1 MTNNLQF
8 QNIIFKIATELIN
21 INANQ
26 FDQVIND
33 TLALVGDFLGVDRVY
48 VFEYD
53 FDKMLT
59 RNTYEWCNVNVEPQI
74 DNLKESSIEDFM
86 SVFVCEHKAGKNV
99 IFENVL
105 ALDKSHPMYHAL
117 VPQGIK
123 SLTTTPLM
131 DGQRCLGF
139 VGYDDVRT
147 ERKWNDKETGLLKIL
162 AGMITNAML
171 TYNNQKVLIELKEK
185 ANQASIEKTH
195 FLSKISHEF
204 RTPLNGAKNALYLLN
219 STRIT
224 SEQKEY
230 VDIATYSVESLISM
244 IGDIL
249 DISKIESGQIEIYD
263 DVFDLENELA
273 NILLSEKNIA
283 QEKGLD
289 IQFDFDYTIINLFMS
304 DLKKVRQIILNIVN
318 NAIKYTNKGSIT
330 LTVKKIKETNT
341 NQVIEFIVKDTG
353 IGIDKAYHE
362 KIFEKFFQIE
372 SGDSRSYEGTGLGL
386 SIVKELVEQLNG
398 KIKLVSALNQ
408 GTTFKISLKLDTK
421 EVYDFNKTKKLKVLV
436 IDKDH
441 RSQKI
446 TEILESMSIKV
457 DCLKNISKHYD
468 LMIFSEEESFDL
480 IDFYKNNFGK
490 KETIIASLYNEDAKK
505 DKIDIVFN
513 DITSRKQI
521 YQKISAKMNGNKQ
534 DIQDLYVHEL
544 SGYALVVDD
553 NRLNRIVLENILRKE
568 GVKSKL
574 VDSGLKAIEA
584 VQKERFDI
592 VLMDIQMPK
601 MDGMEASNRI
611 RDLGPQ
617 YKYLPIIAVTAN
629 AFLNDYDLMKKA
641 QMNDVLFKPINIEQL
656 ERLLRNYI
664 SHQKYIFI
672 PQHHIVFDSKEY
684 EKRFEGSMD
693 IAQSVVLAYIETY
706 QDDMNKIESAIK
718 KHDSKEIEQ
727 TIHYFKGSCA
737 YLSGKRTTWL
747 LSSMMDMNV
756 KNDLEHLKKAYEV
769 LVYEVEKLIEELNV
783 YILKAKKN

>member
-1 MTNNLQF
+1 MTNNTKF

-21 INANQ
+21 INLDH

-33 TLALVGDFLGVDRVY
+33 TLALVGGFLDVDRVY

-53 FDKMLT
+53 FDKMVAS
-59 RNTYEWCNVNVEPQI
+59 NTYEWCNKNVESQI
-74 DNLKESSIEDFM
+74 EYLKSTSVDDLME
-86 SVFVCEHKAGKNV
+86 VFVSKHKMGQSV
-99 IFENVL
+99 IIENVL
-105 ALDKSHPMYHAL
+105 ALDTSNPLYNQL

-131 DGQRCLGF
+131 DGQKCLGF

-147 ERKWNDKETGLLKIL
+147 ERKWNDTETGLLKIL

-171 TYNNQKVLIELKEK
+171 TYNSQKILIDLKEK
-185 ANQASIEKTH
+185 AYQASLEKTH

-219 STRIT
+219 STHIT

-230 VDIATYSVESLISM
+230 IDIATYSVESLILM

-249 DISKIESGQIEIYD
+249 DISKIESGQIEIYND
-263 DVFDLENELA
+263 IFDLENELV
-273 NILLSEKNIA
+273 NILLTENSIA
-283 QEKGLD
+283 MEKGLS
-289 IQFDFDYTIINLFMS
+289 IIFDYDYSINHLIVS
-304 DLKKVRQIILNIVN
+304 DLKKIRQIISNILN
-318 NAIKYTNKGSIT
+318 NAIKYTNKGNIRFS
-330 LTVKKIKETNT
+330 VRKIKETDTYNEIQFT
-341 NQVIEFIVKDTG
+341 VKDTG
-353 IGIDKAYHE
+353 IGIDKVYHQ
-362 KIFEKFFQIE
+362 KVFEKFFQID
-372 SGDSRSYEGTGLGL
+372 SGNSRSYEGTGLGL
-386 SIVKELVEQLNG
+386 SIVKELVDQLNG
-398 KIKLVSALNQ
+398 EIRLTSDLNQ
-408 GTTFKISLKLDTK
+408 GTTFNVDFKLNIK
-421 EVYDFNKTKKLKVLV
+421 ETYDFSKTEKLKVLV
-436 IDKDH
+436 IDDDYK
-441 RSQKI
+441 SKKI
-446 TEILESMSIKV
+446 VEMLKSMQIKV
-457 DCLKNISKHYD
+457 DNLKNISKSYD
-468 LMIFSEEESFDL
+468 LIIFSEEKSLDL
-480 IDFYKNNFGK
+480 INYYKNNFGK
-490 KETIIASLYNEDAKK
+490 KEVIIASLNNENSFK

-513 DITSRKQI
+513 EITSRKQI
-521 YQKISAKMNGNKQ
+521 YQKISSKMNGNKQ
-534 DIQDLYVHEL
+534 DIQDLYVNEL

-568 GVKSKL
+568 GIKSKL

-601 MDGMEASNRI
+601 MDGMETSNKI

-672 PQHHIVFDSKEY
+672 PQHYIVFDSKDY
-684 EKRFEGSMD
+684 EKRFEGSED
-693 IAQSVVLAYIETY
+693 IAEGVISAFIETY
-706 QDDMNKIESAIK
+706 SEDMKKIEVAIK
-718 KHDSKEIEQ
+718 KSEQKEIEQ

-737 YLSGKRTTWL
+737 YLSGKRTAWL

-756 KNDLEHLKKAYEV
+756 KSDLDHLRKAYEV
-769 LVYEVEKLIEELNV
+769 LSYEVDKLVEELKI
-783 YILKAKKN
+783 YIKN

>member
-1 MTNNLQF
+1 MTNSIQF
-8 QNIIFKIATELIN
+8 QNIILKIATELIN
-21 INANQ
+21 INMNQ

-53 FDKMLT
+53 FDKKT
-59 RNTYEWCNVNVEPQI
+59 ASNTYEWCNNNVEPQI
-74 DNLKESSIEDFM
+74 DNLKSSSIEDLM
-86 SVFVCEHKAGKNV
+86 EAFVGQHKAGNNV
-99 IFENVL
+99 IIENVL
-105 ALDKSHPMYHAL
+105 ALEKSNPMYNHL
-117 VPQGIK
+117 MPQGIK

-131 DGQRCLGF
+131 DNQRCLGF

-147 ERKWNDKETGLLKIL
+147 ERQWNDKETGLLKVL

-171 TYNNQKVLIELKEK
+171 TNENQKVLVELKEK
-185 ANQASIEKTH
+185 ANQASLEKTH

-249 DISKIESGQIEIYD
+249 DISKIESGQIEIYE
-263 DVFDLENELA
+263 DVFDLENELT
-273 NILLSEKNIA
+273 NILLTENNIA

-289 IQFDFDYTIINLFMS
+289 ILFDFDYTINNLFMS
-304 DLKKVRQIILNIVN
+304 DLKKLRQIILNIVN
-318 NAIKYTNKGSIT
+318 NAIKYTNKGNIT
-330 LTVKKIKETNT
+330 LSVKKIKETQT
-341 NQVIEFIVKDTG
+341 YQVIEFIIKDTG
-353 IGIDKAYHE
+353 VGIDKAFHE
-362 KIFEKFFQIE
+362 KIFEKFFQID
-372 SGDSRSYEGTGLGL
+372 SGDTRSYEGTGLGL
-386 SIVKELVEQLNG
+386 SIVKELVDQLNG
-398 KIKLVSALNQ
+398 KIELTSDLNH
-408 GTTFKISLKLDTK
+408 GTTFKINLKLKTK
-421 EVYDFNKTKKLKVLV
+421 EVYDFTKIKKLKVLV
-436 IDKDH
+436 IDTDH
-441 RSQKI
+441 QSKKI
-446 TEILESMSIKV
+446 IEILTSMQMSV
-457 DCLKNISKHYD
+457 DSLQNISKHYD
-468 LMIFSEEESFDL
+468 LIIFSEEKSFDL
-480 IDFYKNNFGK
+480 IEFYKNNFGK

-521 YQKISAKMNGNKQ
+521 YQKISAKMSGRRQ
-534 DIQDLYVHEL
+534 DIKDLYVNEL

-568 GVKSKL
+568 GIKSKL

-592 VLMDIQMPK
+592 VLMDIQMPN
-601 MDGMEASNRI
+601 MDGMETSNRI

-656 ERLLRNYI
+656 GRLLRNYI
-664 SHQKYIFI
+664 SHQKFIFI
-672 PQHHIVFDSKEY
+672 PHHHIVFDSKEY

-693 IAQSVVLAYIETY
+693 IAQGVVKAYIETY
-706 QDDMNKIESAIK
+706 LDDMKKIEHSIK
-718 KHDSKEIEQ
+718 KHDSKEIGE
-727 TIHYFKGSCA
+727 TLHYFKGSCS
-737 YLSGKRTTWL
+737 YLSGKRATWL
-747 LSSMMDMNV
+747 LTSMMDMNV
-756 KNDLEHLKKAYEV
+756 KNDVDHLKKAYEV
-769 LVYEVEKLIEELNV
+769 LLYEVEKLIEELKI
-783 YILKAKKN
+783 YIATTK